1 LPKTLIAGCGYIGS
15 ALAVRLVA
23 EGHQVWG
30 LKRSWSGDAPAPA
43 PAGVAAIEADLV
55 AGAGLLRLPTNL
67 DFVVYAVSAD
77 GRNEAAYRAA
87 YVDGLQRLVEGLHES
102 PDIRRF
108 IFVSSTAVYA
118 QHEGEWV
125 DEESPAE
132 ETGFR
137 GACLLRAETLA
148 WRSGLPATVIRL
160 AGIYGPRRI
169 RLIERVLGGEEVSDE
184 APSRYIN
191 LIHRDDCAG
200 ALTHVLSLERPERL
214 YLAVD
219 SRPADRREVVRWIA
233 QEAELPDPPVRPRAA
248 GAAAEAGKRC
258 RNSRLLRSGYR
269 LAYPT
274 YREGFAPLIR
284 GEGGVR

>member
-1 LPKTLIAGCGYIGS
+1 MPKTLIVGCGYVGS

-30 LKRSWSGDAPAPA
+30 LKRSWSGDAPA
-43 PAGVAAIEADLV
+43 GVVAIEADLV
-55 AGAGLLRLPTNL
+55 ADAGLPRVPANL

-87 YVDGLQRLVEGLHES
+87 YVDGLERLVKGLHES

-118 QHEGEWV
+118 QHDGEWV

-148 WRSGLPATVIRL
+148 WKSGLPATVIRL

-169 RLIERVLGGEEVSDE
+169 RLIECVLGGEEVSDD

-191 LIHRDDCAG
+191 LIHREDCAG
-200 ALTHVLSLERPERL
+200 ALMHVLSLERPERL

-219 SRPADRREVVRWIA
+219 SRPADRREVVRWIVK
-233 QEAELPDPPVRPRAA
+233 EAKLPDPPAQPRAA
-248 GAAAEAGKRC
+248 SEAARAGKRC
-258 RNSRLLRSGYR
+258 RNSLLLRSGYR

-274 YREGFAPLIR
+274 YREGFGPLIR
-284 GEGGVR
+284 GEGSVR

>member
-1 LPKTLIAGCGYIGS
+1 MQMPRTLIAGCGYVGT
-15 ALAVRLVA
+15 ALAARLVA
-23 EGHQVWG
+23 AGHEVWG
-30 LKRSWSGDAPAPA
+30 VRRSWEGVSPEDVIPIEGDLAASAGPPPLPAS
-43 PAGVAAIEADLV
+43 I
-55 AGAGLLRLPTNL
+55 

-77 GRNEAAYRAA
+77 GRNEAAYQAA
-87 YVDGLQRLVEGLHES
+87 YMDGLERLVEGLHKS

-118 QHEGEWV
+118 QHDGEWV

-148 WRSGLPATVIRL
+148 RKSGLPVTVLRL

-169 RLIERVLGGEEVSDE
+169 RLIERVLGGEVSDD

-191 LIHRDDCAG
+191 LIHREDCAG
-200 ALTHVLSLERPERL
+200 ALMHVLLLERPESL

-219 SRPADRREVVRWIA
+219 SQPAERSEVVRWIA
-233 QEAELPDPPVRPRAA
+233 KEAKLPDPLVQPRAA
-248 GAAAEAGKRC
+248 SAATGAGKRC
-258 RNSRLLRSGYR
+258 RNSLLLRSGYCFE
-269 LAYPT
+269 YPT
-274 YREGFAPLIR
+274 YREGFGPLIR
-284 GEGGVR
+284 GEASVR